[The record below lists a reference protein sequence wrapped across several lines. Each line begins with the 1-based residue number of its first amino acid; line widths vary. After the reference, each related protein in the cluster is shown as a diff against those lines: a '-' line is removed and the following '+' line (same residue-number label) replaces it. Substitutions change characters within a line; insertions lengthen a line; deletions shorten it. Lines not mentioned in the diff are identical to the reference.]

1 MDLQSC
7 VQLFEAHIQTYK
19 GDDPLDLWERYVQWA
34 EQALPPQEKRNI
46 LCLLERLV
54 KNFIGDKRYSSDER
68 YLKHCFKFAESMAD
82 PTPFFEYMHNQG
94 IGHRSAPLYVIWA
107 QQLEAKG
114 DVQSANKLFQMG
126 FQLNAEPRDILDHHY
141 RAFQIRVSQNVAE
154 RGSSVAPLK
163 NSQVVNQIVPNTVD
177 VDQAKCQNP
186 TGIQNPSTCKDEPN
200 VERYVTISKSA
211 VVPQSAQSSG
221 VECKQVPMY
230 CKEKL
235 ICGDSELSLE
245 EYRASIYRKKL
256 EQRRKMQQF
265 EEEEKKYLKVQE
277 ETALHERLLKQKMEQ
292 LSSLLHTQ
300 NKPET
305 LAPTVSEAQHGAS
318 LLSEP
323 ATMNSTGYPAL
334 GAGNISIVHQ
344 EEMSTSGHLRPVVI
358 SAPHVIQPMP
368 SPAVA
373 FENSQLATSR
383 LDQSLNRV
391 PPHTQ
396 PLGHHS
402 QYCAPVTPGHAMLTQ
417 PSSEHDRSAVAF
429 PDVPK
434 PLCHNTSGS
443 HGLKG
448 IQGIKEVANSSG
460 SFVNASHITPN
471 TSLRMAQPTPSKVLP
486 SPTVNTREAL
496 GFIMDI
502 FQTSTLP
509 ENEDEQDFFDP
520 PDKSEQDFEVF
531 CRNDNKGPPTIGGF
545 LALENVAPALP
556 SGFSIFEDDANKAHN
571 GLPHSKPVD
580 VKTFGERPVLA
591 HSKSVDEARASESP
605 GEDCTVWASR
615 CNKTLAPSPNSTGD
629 FAMSARLASTPAI
642 KLVERVCQIVAD
654 KENAVTDNGGHMN
667 FDITEDKF
675 IQATKTR
682 KLSPIQEQSPEHSK
696 ILMNAESLSSGTIF
710 PNVPQ
715 ISEVTAEVDE
725 TGKQLAACKLS
736 DTLHCTL
743 PTSIEDPWGVTTQ
756 PLNICEEEDEEP
768 SQIPDQLI
776 IENVWENK
784 LIDRLLSELPKPLSS
799 FPNYFQWQRNLP
811 LIKNKTSVTLGSDVY
826 CVDRLIGTGAFAQ
839 VYQAYKEQDCKVK
852 VILKVQKPA
861 KPWEFYIG
869 AQITERINP
878 ALRHLFISFHHG
890 HLFQNGSV
898 LVGDLYTCGSLLN
911 AINLYKKLS
920 EKVMPVPLVMY
931 LAINILYMVEQL
943 HEIGIIHGD
952 IKPDNFVLGERFLN
966 MEAYNLDFV
975 SHGLALIDL
984 GQSVDISLFPKGTAF
999 MGKCET
1005 SGFQCI
1011 EMLTNKPWN
1020 YQTDYF
1026 GVAGTIYCMLF
1037 GNYMKV
1043 KNENG
1048 VWKTDGNFKRCQQ
1061 GPLWIEFFETLL
1073 NIPSCHSPSPLKA
1086 LREKFV
1092 NIYLRDYSKKIKA
1105 LRQRLIILLLEDN
1118 RARK

>member
-7 VQLFEAHIQTYK
+7 VQMFESHIQTYK

-34 EQALPPQEKRNI
+34 EEALPPQEKRNI

-54 KNFIGDKRYSSDER
+54 KNFIGDKRYSNDER

-82 PTPFFEYMHNQG
+82 PTPFFEYIHNQG

-114 DVQSANKLFQMG
+114 DVQSASTLFQMG
-126 FQLNAEPRDILDHHY
+126 FHLNAEPRDILDHHY
-141 RAFQIRVSQNVAE
+141 RAFQIRVSQNVPE

-163 NSQVVNQIVPNTVD
+163 DSQVINQIVPNMVS

-211 VVPQSAQSSG
+211 VVPQPAQSSG

-305 LAPTVSEAQHGAS
+305 LAPTVLEAPHGAS

-344 EEMSTSGHLRPVVI
+344 QEMSTSGHLRPIVI

-373 FENSQLATSR
+373 FGNSQLATSR

-396 PLGHHS
+396 LLGHHS
-402 QYCAPVTPGHAMLTQ
+402 QYYAPVTPGHAMLTK
-417 PSSEHDRSAVAF
+417 PSSEHDRYAVAF

-434 PLCHNTSGS
+434 PLCHNTSSS

-471 TSLRMAQPTPSKVLP
+471 TSLGMAQPTPSKVLP
-486 SPTVNTREAL
+486 SPTVNTKEAL

-509 ENEDEQDFFDP
+509 ENEDEEDFFDP

-531 CRNDNKGPPTIGGF
+531 CRNDNKDPPTIGGF

-556 SGFSIFEDDANKAHN
+556 SGFSIFEDDANKEHN
-571 GLPHSKPVD
+571 GLPQSKPVD

-591 HSKSVDEARASESP
+591 HSKSIDEARASESP

-642 KLVERVCQIVAD
+642 KLVEKVCQIVAD

-715 ISEVTAEVDE
+715 ILEMTAEVDQ
-725 TGKQLAACKLS
+725 TGKRLAACKLS

-756 PLNICEEEDEEP
+756 PLNLCEEEEEEP
-768 SQIPDQLI
+768 SQIPAHSTGHDKCNHQQKKETVRI
-776 IENVWENK
+776 VYYSIFGHENEEGERVCMRGTTQAVFLTTTACRSSYIGIWQTPLNCSGYEKSHKFQCSNRFWEYSASCQSSLEELKSLENLLYVSYNNVHRPVSLERTQTAVLNK
-784 LIDRLLSELPKPLSS
+784 FLQYVQTYITVINWFPPPGCVIPFFLFFIFFIFVVHVIQCHGDHGEIDIHYFNVKEIVVQNTSS
-799 FPNYFQWQRNLP
+799 T
-811 LIKNKTSVTLGSDVY
+811 ITSIACCSG
-826 CVDRLIGTGAFAQ
+826 
-839 VYQAYKEQDCKVK
+839 KV
-852 VILKVQKPA
+852 VIVRGVLILKFSKC
-861 KPWEFYIG
+861 
-869 AQITERINP
+869 
-878 ALRHLFISFHHG
+878 
-890 HLFQNGSV
+890 SV
-898 LVGDLYTCGSLLN
+898 
-911 AINLYKKLS
+911 
-920 EKVMPVPLVMY
+920 
-931 LAINILYMVEQL
+931 
-943 HEIGIIHGD
+943 
-952 IKPDNFVLGERFLN
+952 F
-966 MEAYNLDFV
+966 DF
-975 SHGLALIDL
+975 
-984 GQSVDISLFPKGTAF
+984 
-999 MGKCET
+999 
-1005 SGFQCI
+1005 
-1011 EMLTNKPWN
+1011 
-1020 YQTDYF
+1020 QTDYF
-1026 GVAGTIYCMLF
+1026 GVAGTVYCMLF

-1061 GPLWIEFFETLL
+1061 GPLWIEFFDTLL
-1073 NIPSCHSPSPLKA
+1073 NIPNCHSPSPLKA